1 MFLLQQIFGLFHW
14 LHSDFSGL
22 WHFPQTKSQQ
32 NKFNQSVDL
41 EAGMI
46 ESNLVHTTQWK
57 QTDEQFP
64 QEHCT
69 EQQQQWIEQE
79 Y

>member
-1 MFLLQQIFGLFHW
+1 
-14 LHSDFSGL
+14 
-22 WHFPQTKSQQ
+22 
-32 NKFNQSVDL
+32 
-41 EAGMI
+41 MI